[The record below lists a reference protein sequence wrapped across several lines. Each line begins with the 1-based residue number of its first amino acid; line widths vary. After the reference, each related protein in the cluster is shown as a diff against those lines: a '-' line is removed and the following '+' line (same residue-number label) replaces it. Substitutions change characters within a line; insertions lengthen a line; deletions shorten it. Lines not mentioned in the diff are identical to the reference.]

1 MTISKPTDIREFW
14 ITEDMESVKFERG
27 ATAGMAFD
35 HKQSDDEEYVHVIEY
50 RAVEKLK
57 AAGRKLSRDVD
68 NLIQE
73 RGKLREQVKD
83 YEQALK
89 DWIDFENESIKKDGP
104 YVGDKINKIILQA
117 GEVLKKWSG
126 V

>member
-1 MTISKPTDIREFW
+1 MTTSKPTDIREFW
-14 ITEDMESVKFERG
+14 IDHDQWYSKEEKEFNDKTCTEKEWN
-27 ATAGMAFD
+27 
-35 HKQSDDEEYVHVIEY
+35 SDNLIHVIEY
-50 RAVEKLK
+50 RALEQLK

-83 YEQALK
+83 YEQALR

-117 GEVLKKWSG
+117 REVLKKWSG